1 MKKLCCVCLAI
12 CLFIQLKAQIYGNG
26 NIITQTRVIEHLSEV
41 LINVNGKVNI
51 ICGAPTAKIEITY
64 DENIIDL
71 LTTESNGSVL
81 EIAQKKWIEG
91 TQKVQINIYTQSLDL
106 LNNDSWSTV
115 TVENINQEK
124 LIVQSSISTIQ
135 LKGEVAELIVE
146 SKNSTIKAFQLAAKT
161 VIATVSKSGK
171 IYVNASEKLVAN
183 CLSEDGKISYQ
194 GTPNE
199 ITGKAKSATSASI
212 ATPID
217 TRFIDLKLKNNSLS
231 NIRAYVKGPKPNGK
245 YFSYGLNFF
254 PLSSKKE
261 RWSIGTKL
269 YRVNRAG
276 KKVLLHEVKAE
287 DEGTTVKL
295 HKKSK

>member
-1 MKKLCCVCLAI
+1 MKKLCCLCLAI
-12 CLFIQLKAQIYGNG
+12 CLFTQLKAQVYGNG
-26 NIITQTRVIEHLSEV
+26 KIITQTRAIENLSEV
-41 LINVNGKVNI
+41 LINVNGKVKI

-71 LTTESNGSVL
+71 LTTERNGAVL
-81 EIAQKKWIEG
+81 ELAQKKWIEG
-91 TQKVQINIYTQSLDL
+91 TQKVQINIYTQTLDL

-124 LIVQSSISTIQ
+124 LIVQSSISTVK
-135 LKGEVAELIVE
+135 LKGKVAELIVQ
-146 SKNSTIKAFQLAAKT
+146 SKNSTIKAFELTAKT
-161 VIATVSKSGK
+161 VLATVSGDGK
-171 IYVNASEKLVAN
+171 IYVNASEELEAN
-183 CLSEDGKISYQ
+183 RLSEDGKISYQ
-194 GTPNE
+194 GTPSK
-199 ITGKAKSATSASI
+199 ITGNAKSTTTAST

-254 PLSSKKE
+254 PLTSKKE

-269 YRVNRAG
+269 YRVHKSG
-276 KKVLLHEVKAE
+276 QKVLLHEVKAE

-295 HKKSK
+295 RKKSK